1 MIVNVTRALQFG
13 ILMSPFYQWLDAA
26 GPIDYLNNHSFD
38 FLQSIAASGT
48 SLPAGLLEKAPVIN
62 WHWISSAG
70 DLEPVNATAGP
81 IQVPTTTFEEAPQLD
96 YLLVPGPDP
105 LLKLSD
111 ECISWINAQYRG
123 LKNLLTVCTGSLLIT
138 QTGLLDGVE
147 AATNKVALRDIVNQG
162 KFEQFSKVK
171 WVKNKRFAKGKNGKI
186 WSSAGITA
194 GLDLAAEFAR
204 AFIDPEIVQVAKE
217 IAEYE
222 SNPAQPDPFA
232 YILDGVVLE

>member
-1 MIVNVTRALQFG
+1 MVNFTKALEFG

-38 FLQSIAASGT
+38 FLQSISAGST
-48 SLPAGLLEKAPVIN
+48 PLPAGLLEKAPVIN
-62 WHWISSAG
+62 WHWISTAG
-70 DLEPVNATAGP
+70 DLEPVTATAGP
-81 IQVPTTTFEEAPQLD
+81 IQAPTTTFKESPQLD

-111 ECISWINAQYRG
+111 ECNSWIKAQFGG

-147 AATNKVALRDIVNQG
+147 AATNKVALKSIVGQG

-171 WVKNKRFAKGKNGKI
+171 WVKDKRFAKDGKI

-194 GLDLAAEFAR
+194 GLDLAAEFVR
-204 AFIDPEIVQVAKE
+204 AFIDPEIVQLGKE

-222 SNPAQPDPFA
+222 SNPARPDPFA
-232 YILDGVVLE
+232 YILEGVVLK